1 MDIRYRRK
9 YNDNITL
16 ITYAASGSE
25 ILQDNE
31 FYALMVEDRHH
42 KNIRDRSDFWDY
54 ESGYVGLEQ
63 TSSNHIYISKHFGK
77 RCNPNRG
84 LTFICEVKNPDQC
97 CYLSAD

>member
-16 ITYAASGSE
+16 VTYAASGSE

-42 KNIRDRSDFWDY
+42 KNIRDRSDYWDY
-54 ESGYVGLEQ
+54 DSGYIGLER
-63 TSSNHIYISKHFGK
+63 SGSEVYISKDFDK
-77 RCNPNRG
+77 RYNPERG
-84 LTFICEVKNPDQC
+84 LTFICEVKNPDKC
-97 CYLSAD
+97 CLLKY